1 MPIQQ
6 VVTGFINLSANFQE
20 VITSGLPSAL
30 PLPYQVGINIQF
42 ANAVAT
48 ALGVDQVF
56 IKSYSPAASPQVLNL
71 NSGLTDLNGNAFSI
85 ARCRLFLVV
94 NNDPTAGHLIKI
106 YAGASNGW
114 VALPPTANP
123 NFAYAN
129 GGVFMLVDPNSVGS
143 TGLQVSSSNCVVD
156 LDPVAN
162 TVSGVSVLVAGSSS

>member
-6 VVTGFINLSANFQE
+6 VVTGFLNLSANFQE
-20 VITSGLPSAL
+20 LITVGLPTTL
-30 PLPYQVGINIQF
+30 PLPYQLSANIQF

-56 IKSYSPAASPQVLNL
+56 IKSYSPAASPQLLNL
-71 NSGLTDLNGNAFSI
+71 NSGLSDLNGNAFSI
-85 ARCRLFLVV
+85 AHCRLFLVV
-94 NNDPTAGHLIKI
+94 NNDPTAAHLIKI

-114 VALPPTANP
+114 VALPPSTNP

-129 GGVFMLVDPNSVGS
+129 GGIFMLVDPNSVGAN
-143 TGLQVSSSNCVVD
+143 GLQVSSSNCTVD

-162 TVSGVSVLVAGSSS
+162 TVAGVSVLIAGSSS